1 VGKEGGRIYEGKCKK
16 LWNACSAGEEE
27 KKDGGWARCA
37 IAKVKCMRD
46 GVKVLDGRC
55 GAVWEKCGE
64 EVRAHSGEKKEI
76 DTKDCYFDP
85 ECHKKVDWAKVGK
98 TKSYFF
104 PRLRHMRNEG
114 QPSKVKNM
122 MTHAHQHFAE
132 AGMPEDRIDYILRKW
147 VRFGYPEAFEAMAEA
162 KGDGEAAKARKERT
176 EAPKVEALETLVV

>member
-1 VGKEGGRIYEGKCKK
+1 VGKEGGKIYEGKCKK

-27 KKDGGWARCA
+27 KKGGGWARCA

-55 GAVWEKCGE
+55 GAAWEKCGE

-76 DTKDCYFDP
+76 D
-85 ECHKKVDWAKVGK
+85 
-98 TKSYFF
+98 
-104 PRLRHMRNEG
+104 
-114 QPSKVKNM
+114 
-122 MTHAHQHFAE
+122 
-132 AGMPEDRIDYILRKW
+132 
-147 VRFGYPEAFEAMAEA
+147 AMAEA

>member
-1 VGKEGGRIYEGKCKK
+1 MGKEGGKIYEGKCKK
-16 LWNACSAGEEE
+16 LWNACAAGEEE
-27 KKDGGWARCA
+27 KKGGGWARCA
-37 IAKVKCMRD
+37 IARMRCMRD

-55 GAVWEKCGE
+55 GEAWEKCGE

-104 PRLRHMRNEG
+104 PRLRHMKNEG
-114 QPSKVKNM
+114 QPSKVKNLM
-122 MTHAHQHFAE
+122 SHAHQDFAQ
-132 AGMPEDRIDYILRKW
+132 AGVPEDRIDYILSKW

>member
-1 VGKEGGRIYEGKCKK
+1 MK
-16 LWNACSAGEEE
+16 
-27 KKDGGWARCA
+27 
-37 IAKVKCMRD
+37 D

-55 GAVWEKCGE
+55 GAAWEKCGEEVRAHGWASCAIAKTKCMKDGVKVLDGRCGEAWEKCGE
-64 EVRAHSGEKKEI
+64 EVRAHSSEKKEI
-76 DTKDCYFDP
+76 DTRDCYFDP

-147 VRFGYPEAFEAMAEA
+147 VRFGYPEAFEAMAGRRTMGRRRRRGR
-162 KGDGEAAKARKERT
+162 KGRKLRR
-176 EAPKVEALETLVV
+176 P